1 MFMQHFRY
9 IKTIAVVIKIYK
21 SITGYSIFVQYFGVI
36 DALIRHIIMNFS
48 IQNAKSR
55 ALTHVMQNFILF
67 KLTNVEIYQTKYI
80 VYAFTE
86 I

>member
-1 MFMQHFRY
+1 
-9 IKTIAVVIKIYK
+9 
-21 SITGYSIFVQYFGVI
+21 
-36 DALIRHIIMNFS
+36 MNFS
-48 IQNAKSR
+48 PPNAKSS
-55 ALTHVMQNFILF
+55 AFTHAYAKLF

>member
-1 MFMQHFRY
+1 M
-9 IKTIAVVIKIYK
+9 
-21 SITGYSIFVQYFGVI
+21 GYSIFVQYFGVI
-36 DALIRHIIMNFS
+36 DAFIRHIIMFFS
-48 IQNAKSR
+48 PQNAKSR
-55 ALTHVMQNFILF
+55 ALTHFKQNYILF

>member
-1 MFMQHFRY
+1 
-9 IKTIAVVIKIYK
+9 
-21 SITGYSIFVQYFGVI
+21 
-36 DALIRHIIMNFS
+36 MNFS
-48 IQNAKSR
+48 PQNAKSR
-55 ALTHVMQNFILF
+55 ALTHVVRIFFFISF